1 MAPSSNAS
9 LDTAVVLAFSSVSAL
24 FIALIPLL
32 TTIYRSSLPTYAV
45 YLIMLLL
52 LPVLSWAITC
62 LFNVFIQM
70 IRCGSVNAPQVL
82 INGVPT
88 VGFVALL
95 GGLSQL
101 IPIMRYPIEVVLPM
115 TFTPEMKKGL
125 AVSFYI
131 FWGAIYGQSLGG
143 SLSQSCGTGTAAA
156 PPAAPPAGI
165 ATTTAASTRN

>member
-1 MAPSSNAS
+1 MTNAS

-82 INGVPT
+82 INGIPT

-101 IPIMRYPIEVVLPM
+101 ISIMRYPIEVVLPL
-115 TFTPEMKKGL
+115 TLTPEMKKGI

-143 SLSQSCGTGTAAA
+143 SLSQSCGKATVAVATPATATAAT
-156 PPAAPPAGI
+156 PTPK
-165 ATTTAASTRN
+165 

>member
-1 MAPSSNAS
+1 MTNAS

-82 INGVPT
+82 INGIPT

-101 IPIMRYPIEVVLPM
+101 ISIMRYPIEVVLPL
-115 TFTPEMKKGL
+115 TLTPDMKKGI

-143 SLSQSCGTGTAAA
+143 SLSQSCGKTATATATATATVVAA
-156 PPAAPPAGI
+156 TPTPK
-165 ATTTAASTRN
+165 

>member
-70 IRCGSVNAPQVL
+70 IRCGSVNASQVL

-143 SLSQSCGTGTAAA
+143 SLSQSCGTGTVGTT
-156 PPAAPPAGI
+156 AAPPAGT
-165 ATTTAASTRN
+165 ATTTTAPTPN

>member
-32 TTIYRSSLPTYAV
+32 TTLYRSSLPTYAV
-45 YLIMLLL
+45 YLIMLLV
-52 LPVLSWAITC
+52 LPILSWAITC

-101 IPIMRYPIEVVLPM
+101 IPIMRYPIEIILPM
-115 TFTPEMKKGL
+115 TFTPEMKKGI

-143 SLSQSCGTGTAAA
+143 SLSQSCGTAETATT
-156 PPAAPPAGI
+156 PPAAGTAI
-165 ATTTAASTRN
+165 TTAAPSPN

>member
-1 MAPSSNAS
+1 MTNAS

-82 INGVPT
+82 INGIPT

-101 IPIMRYPIEVVLPM
+101 ISIMRYPIEIVLPL
-115 TFTPEMKKGL
+115 TLTPEMKKGI

-143 SLSQSCGTGTAAA
+143 SLSQSCGKTAATE
-156 PPAAPPAGI
+156 AA
-165 ATTTAASTRN
+165 ATTTTPK